1 VSHAGEGRLLR
12 ACATASRRS
21 LRAVGAES
29 LAGSTA
35 YAEVAPSASAGL
47 DAVALEETFVRS
59 KAEDGLV
66 HKAAVEAVAYTRVE
80 RERHISAAAAALA
93 PAAVSRLEDSHQER
107 RCGDASLPPLAAVSS
122 RSCAYNGGG

>member
-1 VSHAGEGRLLR
+1 VSHAGEGRLLQ

-21 LRAVGAES
+21 LHAVGAES
-29 LAGSTA
+29 LAGSIA

-47 DAVALEETFVRS
+47 DAVALEETFVRC

-80 RERHISAAAAALA
+80 RERHISAAAALA
-93 PAAVSRLEDSHQER
+93 PAAVSRLKDSHQER
-107 RCGDASLPPLAAVSS
+107 HCGDASLPPLAAVSS